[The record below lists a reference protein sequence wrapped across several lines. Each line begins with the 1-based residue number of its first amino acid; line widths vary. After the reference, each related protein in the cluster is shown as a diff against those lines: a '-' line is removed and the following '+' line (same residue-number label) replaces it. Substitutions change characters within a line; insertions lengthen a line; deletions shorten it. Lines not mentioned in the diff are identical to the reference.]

1 MAPSWMRYSASMP
14 RGSSRWNLVLIS
26 TAVFLLVAGLAIRW
40 RLRQLEPHASVL
52 ARVQAPQPSP
62 SPEERAGD
70 VPDPLNEQA
79 YEDDPLTGMPDR
91 EAHWASVDMEKIREA
106 LPDNIYWKMAAP
118 TNDPQVKEAREQER
132 ARWND
137 EYGKVLSNT
146 ATDAE
151 IDAYY
156 AHRQKLS
163 EDYLA
168 FIVYLMENYGYQIPR
183 RDVALLKL
191 AGEMHHERLEE
202 LPRQL
207 AEAHQRHAEHES
219 VRAAWLEQQKQFGA
233 QPPSDP
239 NAPPPDAQ

>member
-1 MAPSWMRYSASMP
+1 MD
-14 RGSSRWNLVLIS
+14 RGSSRVKIVLLSVTLLV
-26 TAVFLLVAGLAIRW
+26 LVAGLAIRW
-40 RLRQLEPHASVL
+40 RIRALGARAVARPV
-52 ARVQAPQPSP
+52 ARVQPQPSP
-62 SPEERAGD
+62 SPDSLAEGPLA
-70 VPDPLNEQA
+70 DPLNEQA

-91 EAHWASVDMEKIREA
+91 EANWSSVDLAKIQAA
-106 LPDNIYWKMAAP
+106 LPDNLYWKTASP
-118 TNDPQVKEAREQER
+118 TNDPQVKEAREAER

-156 AHRQKLS
+156 AHRQRLS

-202 LPRQL
+202 LPRQI
-207 AEAHQRHAEHES
+207 AEAHQRHAEHEA
-219 VRAAWLEQQKQFGA
+219 VRQAWLEQQKQFAAPSSPPEDGDSGSPGA
-233 QPPSDP
+233 Q
-239 NAPPPDAQ
+239 